1 MKPYRIEGIRS
12 EEISYVLP
20 KDEELVFFKKLW
32 RHTTISNIELGAAAI
47 TQRKVG

>member
-20 KDEELVFFKKLW
+20 KDKELVFFKKLW